1 MFFTCSECFE
11 QISPAN
17 KTVLKVVLKG
27 LFHGQFS
34 QFVFIIKANLGGRFV
49 LQTNCIL
56 SLYYFPYLFN
66 RSIFNCLFAV
76 QHAHGWLSRRNGPD
90 AKVCL
95 QDRNC
100 IVHIAIGMTA
110 MVFTGVFYHDDKYE
124 GVSNGWGWGFGSLL
138 FIASGSVAIAGGCKK
153 TKSLIRVETSY
164 ILYI

>member
-1 MFFTCSECFE
+1 MDQMQKFAS
-11 QISPAN
+11 
-17 KTVLKVVLKG
+17 KTA
-27 LFHGQFS
+27 
-34 QFVFIIKANLGGRFV
+34 IALG
-49 LQTNCIL
+49 
-56 SLYYFPYLFN
+56 
-66 RSIFNCLFAV
+66 
-76 QHAHGWLSRRNGPD
+76 
-90 AKVCL
+90 
-95 QDRNC
+95 